1 MRTPLRIL
9 IVEDSEDD
17 AQLILRV
24 LRQADYELTYLLVQD
39 PESITHALTN
49 STWDV
54 VVSDFAMPSLDGRAV
69 LRIVQD
75 SQQDIPFIILSGAI
89 GEELAVSLIK
99 AGAHDCVSKDNL
111 PRLVPVIQ
119 REVKQSVIRQ
129 AHRQEQAALKRS
141 DERFR
146 AIIESSPVPLL
157 VSDANGIITYLNPK
171 FTQIFGYSHSD
182 IPTLDDWWPSAYP
195 DTSYRKWVVN
205 ARKEAQQ
212 RAEHTQADIPALEV
226 DIVCKNGV
234 RRTALATPAHAGD
247 ADFVFLFDIS
257 ERKRAEEELQQK
269 NTDMEHFTHMVS
281 HDLKSPLITISTF
294 LEFLKTDLLE
304 CNAARIEQ
312 DFSLI
317 AKAADKMQQLL
328 LELEQIARSNHNCKL
343 PETMQ
348 WKDIV
353 GEALNITAGSIAQ
366 RGVHT
371 HVDHTDLTLW
381 GDRPRF
387 VRIWQ
392 NLIDNAV
399 KFMGEQ
405 AAPQIHIGVE
415 QNGKQPVFFVS
426 DNGQGIDLDYHAKIF
441 ELFEKIDERSPG
453 TGLGLAMV
461 KKLVEQH
468 HGDIAVTSEGAG
480 RGVKFRFTL
489 PDAIFKIPQEA

>member
-1 MRTPLRIL
+1 MRTPLKIL
-9 IVEDSEDD
+9 IIEDSEDD

-24 LRQADYELTYLLVQD
+24 LRQADYDVMYLHVQD
-39 PESITHALTN
+39 SEAVTEALKN
-49 STWDV
+49 SVWDV
-54 VVSDFAMPSLDGRAV
+54 VVSDFAMPKMDGRAA
-69 LRIVQD
+69 LQLVQNTHL
-75 SQQDIPFIILSGAI
+75 DIPFIILSGAI

-119 REVKQSVIRQ
+119 REVKQSAIRQ

-157 VSDANGIITYLNPK
+157 VSDAQGSITYLNPK
-171 FTQIFGYSHSD
+171 FTQVFGYSHSD
-182 IPTLDDWWPSAYP
+182 IPTLDDWWPNAYP
-195 DTSYRKWVVN
+195 DASYREWVVA
-205 ARKEAQQ
+205 ARREAAQ
-212 RAEHTQADIPALEV
+212 RIENNHIDIQPIEV
-226 DIVCKNGV
+226 DVVCKNGLH
-234 RRTALATPAHAGD
+234 RTALATPAHADD
-247 ADFVFLFDIS
+247 ADFVFLYDIS
-257 ERKRAEEELQQK
+257 ERKRAEKELQQK
-269 NTDMEHFTHMVS
+269 NADLERFTHMVS

-294 LEFLKTDLLE
+294 LEFLRVDIREANTD
-304 CNAARIEQ
+304 RVEQ

-328 LELEQIARSNHNCKL
+328 LELEHISRLNRTSGQSEAV
-343 PETMQ
+343 Q
-348 WKDIV
+348 WHDV
-353 GEALNITAGSIAQ
+353 VSEALNITAGSIAQ

-371 HVDHTDLTLW
+371 RVDHTDLTLW

-399 KFMGEQ
+399 KFMDAQ
-405 AAPQIHIGVE
+405 VAPQIHIGVE
-415 QNGKQPVFFVS
+415 LSGNQPVFFVS
-426 DNGQGIDLDYHAKIF
+426 DNGKGIELSDQMKIF

-453 TGLGLAMV
+453 TGLGLAMI

-468 HGDIAVTSEGAG
+468 HGDITVTSAG
-480 RGVKFRFTL
+480 IGHGVTFRFTL
-489 PDAIFKIPQEA
+489 PDAIANVVQEA